1 MAMGGSLLGLIHN
14 ETLKL
19 LRRRRF
25 LVVVLILAV
34 LIPIFTYAQYKNV
47 QTAQERLG
55 TTDWRALLQ
64 QQIVDM
70 QNRLSSSRLPDEWR
84 DWLKVRIQQQ
94 QYYLDHDIDPNAP
107 GAPTFARGFMD
118 QAVSLFLP
126 MIIVVL
132 AVDLV
137 SAEFSE
143 GTIKLLL
150 TRPVPRWKVLLGKYL
165 TLVLF
170 VSLAVLLSFVM
181 AWAISGVVFGYAG
194 WDMPV
199 LTGFA
204 FVGGELDTSGV
215 FMLPQWQYLLM
226 QYGLGWYVCLVV
238 GTISFMVSVLVRS
251 AAAGMGIMMAAL
263 ISGSIL
269 TQMASSWESAK
280 YLFVVN
286 LELTNYLA
294 GTLPPIKGMT
304 LPFSLT
310 VLTVWAALALI
321 VAFVVF
327 VRRDVTA

>member
-1 MAMGGSLLGLIHN
+1 MGQTMVGLIHN

-25 LVVVLILAV
+25 LVVVLILAI
-34 LIPIFTYAQYKNV
+34 LIPIFTYAQYRSSI
-47 QTAQERLG
+47 TAEERLG
-55 TTDWRALLQ
+55 TKDWRALLT

-70 QNRLSSSRLPDEWR
+70 QNRLTSSRLPDEWR
-84 DWLKVRIQQQ
+84 DFIKIRITQQ

-107 GAPTFARGFMD
+107 GGPTFARGFMD

-132 AVDLV
+132 AVDIV
-137 SAEFSE
+137 SSEHSE

-150 TRPVPRWKVLLGKYL
+150 TRPIRRWKVLTSKLL
-165 TLVLF
+165 TLLLF
-170 VSLAVLLSFVM
+170 ISLAVVLSLFM
-181 AWAISGVVFGYAG
+181 AYLISGVVFGYRG

-199 LTGFA
+199 LTGFQI
-204 FVGGELDTSGV
+204 VGGELDTSKV
-215 FMLPQWQYLLM
+215 FMMPQWFYLLM
-226 QYGLGWYVCLVV
+226 QYGLAWFVCIVV
-238 GTISFMVSVLVRS
+238 GCIAFMVSVLVRS

-263 ISGSIL
+263 ISGTIL

-280 YLFVVN
+280 YLFNVN
-286 LELTNYLA
+286 LGITDYLA

-310 VLTVWAALALI
+310 VLSIWGAVALI
-321 VAFVVF
+321 VAYTVF
-327 VRRDVTA
+327 TRRDVTA